1 MARADTAPAAITVR
15 PATAVRIA
23 RPAIAVEATAAAHIP
38 LEAVM
43 RAVATPVVAAD
54 TAVEAIGKHSL
65 LFWL

>member
-1 MARADTAPAAITVR
+1 
-15 PATAVRIA
+15 
-23 RPAIAVEATAAAHIP
+23 VEATAAAHIP